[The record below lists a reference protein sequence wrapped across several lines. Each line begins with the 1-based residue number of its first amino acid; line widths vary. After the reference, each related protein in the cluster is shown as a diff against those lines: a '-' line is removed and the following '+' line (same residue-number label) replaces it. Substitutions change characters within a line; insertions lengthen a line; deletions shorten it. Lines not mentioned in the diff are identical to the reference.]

1 MAQTFAG
8 EMMKTDIRQN
18 KIRTF
23 LKCGNAHGV
32 SVRFAFAPLLRAGFC
47 KTGKVQKIFFLAA
60 ILLIALA
67 LGGCGTAKSAVENL
81 TNLAGL
87 NETGTVIA
95 KRAQIRSSYAV
106 VAADLLEVKRG
117 QNLDILEETDF
128 EKVHWYRVRAHDE
141 DSTEGWIEA
150 QNIITGDALDKSKK
164 LAEEDK
170 DLQPQATAQLR
181 AMSNLRLAPEQ
192 NPDNILYKLESG
204 ATFEIINWK
213 YVPKVQENTDTEA
226 IDNSNVKI
234 PKTKNAEVEA
244 AKEDNTPQDLDEKY
258 DIWYKVRL
266 DPSVSPAPAGWV
278 FGRQVQLQV
287 PSDIIFYQSD
297 AKKFVTWQRI
307 DQANNNEKP
316 STKDAARITTP
327 GSWVILSR
335 SNTVKSKDG
344 NEPDFDGILVLGYDK
359 YNEEHYMAY
368 RIENVW
374 GDIPLKVEGAGDTKT
389 FTVRLRNA
397 AGQSEEKRFTIIK
410 DAKGRLHVT
419 PPADIYTDKNA
430 K

>member
-1 MAQTFAG
+1 MAQTFAD
-8 EMMKTDIRQN
+8 EKMRTNIWRTDIR
-18 KIRTF
+18 ILT
-23 LKCGNAHGV
+23 
-32 SVRFAFAPLLRAGFC
+32 
-47 KTGKVQKIFFLAA
+47 I
-60 ILLIALA
+60 ILLLALA
-67 LGGCGTAKSAVENL
+67 SGGCGIARSAVENVAD
-81 TNLAGL
+81 LAGL

-128 EKVHWYRVRAHDE
+128 EKVHWYRVRAHDD

-150 QNIITGDALDKSKK
+150 QNIITGEALEKSRK
-164 LAEEDK
+164 LADEDK

-181 AMSNLRLAPEQ
+181 AVSNLRLAPEQ
-192 NPDNILYKLESG
+192 NPDNILYKLENG

-213 YVPKVQENTDTEA
+213 YVPKVQANTDA
-226 IDNSNVKI
+226 DDPSKSDDNSNAKP
-234 PKTKNAEVEA
+234 PKTKDADVEA
-244 AKEDNTPQDLDEKY
+244 AKDNGKPQDLDEKY

-266 DPSVSPAPAGWV
+266 DPSVSPAPVGWV

-287 PSDIIFYQSD
+287 PSDIVFYQND
-297 AKKFVTWQRI
+297 ARKFVTWQRL

-316 STKDAARITTP
+316 STKDAARISMP

-335 SNTVKSKDG
+335 SNTVKSNDG

-359 YNEEHYMAY
+359 YNEEHYSAY
-368 RIENVW
+368 RIDGVW
-374 GDIPLKVEGAGDTKT
+374 GDIPLKVEGAGDVKS
-389 FTVRLRNA
+389 FTLTLRNA
-397 AGQSEEKRFTIIK
+397 AGQPEQKRFAVFR
-410 DAKGRLHVT
+410 DSKGRMRIT
-419 PPADIYTDKNA
+419 PPDNIYVDKSG